1 MYSIGKVRHCSC
13 RSCPCHIRRRYIH
26 KVCISRAFL
35 LYCIWMCST
44 MCAPVSHTDDRSGCR
59 VRCHTTLRRD
69 LHLFYGQG
77 RNIIDT
83 CLYPTCGD
91 LTQGTI
97 WVYHTYFQGMSWI
110 RRRCH
115 WSWYL
120 QLIRTYQSSTSIRSS
135 VKLVLKGSPSLD
147 VSEF

>member
-1 MYSIGKVRHCSC
+1 MYSIGKVCHRTGGTY
-13 RSCPCHIRRRYIH
+13 PCHIRRRYIH
-26 KVCISRAFL
+26 KVCIRRTFL
-35 LYCIWMCST
+35 LYRIRELSI
-44 MCAPVSHTDDRSGCR
+44 SYSNNRSCR
-59 VRCHTTLRRD
+59 RIRRYTTLRRD

-83 CLYPTCGD
+83 CLYPTCGN

-97 WVYHTYFQGMSWI
+97 WVYHTYFQGMSWT

-120 QLIRTYQSSTSIRSS
+120 QFICTYQCSTSIRSS
-135 VKLVLKGSPSLD
+135 VELVLKGSSSLD
-147 VSEF
+147 VSEFYQ

>member
-35 LYCIWMCST
+35 LYCIWSS
-44 MCAPVSHTDDRSGCR
+44 PVSHTDDRSGCC

-83 CLYPTCGD
+83 CLYPTCSN

-115 WSWYL
+115 WSGYL
-120 QLIRTYQSSTSIRSS
+120 QLICTYQSSTPICSS
-135 VKLVLKGSPSLD
+135 VELVLEGSSSLD
-147 VSEF
+147 VSEFYQ